1 MDSQATK
8 RFVSVDVLRGFDMF
22 WIVGGAEFAQAL
34 AVLLGQTVHHPVAV
48 QMEHVPWDGFH
59 FMDLI
64 FPLFVFMAGM
74 STVFSLHRLL
84 ETKGKA
90 AAWKRLLKRSILLY
104 LCGLFYY
111 NGMADGLESVRY
123 VGVLQ
128 RIAISSLF
136 AGIGY
141 IYCGKRG
148 LLMILGA
155 ILAGYYL
162 LLALVPIPGETE
174 IFFTVEKNW
183 AVWIDRHFLFGH
195 RWNGDWDP
203 EGLLSGIPAI
213 ASCLLGVLAGMMMKD
228 KTLTDIRRLK
238 QFVIWGIGCLV
249 VGYVWSFHFPI
260 IKVLW
265 TSTYVLWAAG
275 WSFLLLALFYW
286 LTDIK
291 GWQKWATPFVWIGTN
306 SITIYMTV
314 SIVDFYGLAN
324 RLIGKDIT
332 DLIGVTGAAF
342 ASNTIRMLMVLLF
355 VRFLYN
361 KKIFLRL

>member
-1 MDSQATK
+1 
-8 RFVSVDVLRGFDMF
+8 MF

-34 AVLLGQTVHHPVAV
+34 AALLGQVVHHPVAV
-48 QMEHVPWDGFH
+48 QMEHVPWEGFH

-74 STVFSLHRLL
+74 STVFSLDRLL

-111 NGMADGLESVRY
+111 NGMADGVDSIRY

-128 RIAISSLF
+128 RIGISSLF

-141 IYCGKRG
+141 IYCGKRA

-162 LLALVPIPGETE
+162 LLAFVPIPGETE

-183 AVWIDRHFLFGH
+183 AVWIDKHFLLGH

-203 EGLLSGIPAI
+203 EGLLSSIPAI

-228 KTLTDIRRLK
+228 KTLTEAGRLK
-238 QFVIWGIGCLV
+238 QFTAWGIGCLV
-249 VGYVWSFHFPI
+249 VGYVWSVHFPI
-260 IKVLW
+260 IKMLW

-291 GWQKWATPFVWIGTN
+291 GWQKWAQPFVWIGTN

-324 RLIGKDIT
+324 RLVGRDIAA
-332 DLIGVTGAAF
+332 LIGETGADF
-342 ASNTIRMLMVLLF
+342 ISNTIRILMVLLF

>member
-1 MDSQATK
+1 MVFQAAK

-34 AVLLGQTVHHPVAV
+34 AALFGQGVHHPVAM

-74 STVFSLHRLL
+74 STVFSLDKLL

-111 NGMADGLESVRY
+111 NGMADGVDSIRY

-148 LLMILGA
+148 LLTILGA
-155 ILAGYYL
+155 ILAGYYI
-162 LLALVPIPGETE
+162 LLAFVPIPGETD

-183 AVWIDRHFLFGH
+183 AVWIDKHYLFGH

-203 EGLLSGIPAI
+203 EGLLSSIPAI

-228 KTLTDIRRLK
+228 KTLADIRRLK
-238 QFVIWGIGCLV
+238 HFVVWGIGCLV

-265 TSTYVLWAAG
+265 TSSFVLWAAG

-291 GWQKWATPFVWIGTN
+291 GWQKWASPFVWIGTN
-306 SITIYMTV
+306 SITIYMVV

-324 RLIGKDIT
+324 RLVGEDIAT
-332 DLIGVTGAAF
+332 LIGETGTVF
-342 ASNTIRMLMVLLF
+342 VSNTIQMLMVLLF
-355 VRFLYN
+355 VRFLYK